1 MRRNLLQ
8 DFELSLNRLYVV
20 LLDGNYLG
28 HKLAG
33 GFFFIIGFDDPAE
46 WTRADDLVLGNEEGS
61 SFEGLDFY
69 FFS

>member
-46 WTRADDLVLGNEEGS
+46 
-61 SFEGLDFY
+61 
-69 FFS
+69 